1 MPATRAPGPRSP
13 DRQPQQ
19 PLLAGSPRLSDDHLG
34 LLQSC
39 AQVVK
44 LARGKPLL
52 TDLQGQVVA
61 VRSGR
66 VKLLLN
72 SSDRGRE
79 HLLHFL
85 GPGELYGDFFYEEP
99 LRPVVVEAAED
110 AVLLVVPRADFE
122 RWLGSRPDFAVTA
135 LRTVWRCLQ
144 VLEERFEG
152 LAFQAVPVR
161 LARQLL
167 AFARERGTPTAE
179 GIRIELGC
187 SQMELGAFIGASREM
202 VNSSLGVLRREGV
215 ITLEGPGRLV
225 VRRPEAL
232 QALADG
238 GGGEPA

>member
-1 MPATRAPGPRSP
+1 MRAASAPGTRSP

-19 PLLAGSPRLSDDHLG
+19 PPLARSPRLSDDHLG

-39 AQVVK
+39 AQVVR

-61 VRSGR
+61 IRSGR
-66 VKLLLN
+66 VKLLLG
-72 SSDRGRE
+72 SHDRGRE

-85 GPGELYGDFFYEEP
+85 GPGEIYGDFFDGQP
-99 LRPVVVEAAED
+99 PRSIVVEAAED
-110 AVLLVVPRADFE
+110 AVLLVAPRADFE
-122 RWLGSRPDFAVTA
+122 RCLAGRPELAVAA

-144 VLEERFEG
+144 VLEDRFEG
-152 LAFQAVPVR
+152 LAFQGVPVR

-167 AFARERGTPTAE
+167 AFARERGTSIAE
-179 GIRIELGC
+179 GVRIELGC
-187 SQMELGAFIGASREM
+187 SQTELGAFIGASREM
-202 VNSSLGVLRREGV
+202 VNHSFGVLRRQGV
-215 ITLEGPGRLV
+215 ITYEGQGRLV

-238 GGGEPA
+238 RREEPA